1 MREQQPPLE
10 FRSLLG
16 PQIREFIREKQASG
30 YRYSGEIWLLRRLDR
45 FLCEQRASGLEL
57 AKPVVDRWTARQP
70 HESPTT
76 QQIRIS
82 LVRQFALFLRRRGI
96 AAHVPD
102 GRLAP
107 RRKLDFVPH
116 IFSHREVANLIRAA
130 DGLSPDSRA
139 PLRHLVMPEVFR
151 LLYGCG
157 MRVSE
162 VLRLKVADVDLA
174 EGILLVREGKFK
186 KDRLVPL
193 ASSLTERIRRY
204 ASDRGPRTSDDFFFP
219 APDRGR
225 YSISGVYGVFRRL
238 LWECGIP
245 HGGRGRGPRVH
256 DLRHTFAVHRL
267 EAWYRSG
274 EDLGAKLPVL
284 AVYMGH
290 QTLSGTQRYLRLT
303 PEIFPDIITR
313 LDAATGNVIPS
324 GPSGETD

>member
-1 MREQQPPLE
+1 MRERQPPLE
-10 FRSLLG
+10 FSSPLG
-16 PQIREFIREKQASG
+16 PQMREFIREKQASG
-30 YRYSGEIWLLRRLDR
+30 YRYTGEIWLLRRLDR
-45 FLCEQRASGLEL
+45 FLCEQRASGIEL

-70 HESPTT
+70 HESPTS
-76 QQIRIS
+76 QQIRVS
-82 LVRQFALFLRRRGI
+82 LVRQFARFLHRRDI
-96 AAHVPD
+96 TAHVPD
-102 GRLAP
+102 ERLAP

-116 IFSHREVANLIRAA
+116 IFSRREVAKLIHAV
-130 DGLSPDSRA
+130 DDLPSDFRA
-139 PLRHLVMPEVFR
+139 PLRHLIMPEVFR

-174 EGILLVREGKFK
+174 EGILLVREGKFR

-193 ASSLTERIRRY
+193 APSLAERMRRY
-204 ASDRGPRTSDDFFFP
+204 ASGRGPRAPEDIFFP

-225 YSISGVYGVFRRL
+225 YSLSVVYAVFRRL
-238 LWECGIP
+238 LWACGIP
-245 HGGRGRGPRVH
+245 HGGRGKGPRVH

-290 QTLSGTQRYLRLT
+290 QAPSGTQRYLRLT
-303 PEIFPDIITR
+303 PEIFPDIIKR
-313 LDAATGNVIPS
+313 LDAATGDIIPS
-324 GPSGETD
+324 GPSHETD